1 MADDRTSAD
10 ERAPGDDAHGPSGAP
25 PRTRLGLAATLGEVV
40 RLPLDLLRALVVL
53 VRLPVDVVLLLGY
66 LVREAPELLRDVRS
80 TVNDLARLLH
90 RGERGGALQEL
101 LDELARAAR
110 ADSAGSL
117 AHLLRSA
124 GVLAAAR
131 AEVERRRLGV
141 GVEPSSG
148 TGS

>member
-1 MADDRTSAD
+1 MADDTTTADDRTTAD
-10 ERAPGDDAHGPSGAP
+10 DPYGPSGAP
-25 PRTRLGLAATLGEVV
+25 PRTRLGLVATLVEVV

-80 TVNDLARLLH
+80 TVNDVARLVH
-90 RGERGGALQEL
+90 HGERGGALQEL

-117 AHLLRSA
+117 THLLRSA
-124 GVLAAAR
+124 GDLAAAR
-131 AEVERRRLGV
+131 AESERRRLAAGV
-141 GVEPSSG
+141 LPP
-148 TGS
+148 GSDGG